1 MTTQGPDRL
10 DIGIPPGE
18 EVENQ
23 HTKVLEAAVRE
34 HQSSMIH
41 YVEQML
47 PDRPDQAQDVV
58 QNTFLRYRRAL
69 LSGKEVQHLKS
80 WLYRVAHNL
89 AVDLNRREG
98 RSRQLDEGMPQLLE
112 PSTATTS
119 SPGPAEKLTQNEARD
134 IAMRELRK
142 LPGDDR
148 QVLLLKLIEGL
159 TLREISDIT
168 GDKIGTIHYR
178 LNRGLRT
185 LKERFKT
192 LDMIG

>member
-1 MTTQGPDRL
+1 MTTQGPDPL
-10 DIGIPPGE
+10 GSGTAPAEGVTE
-18 EVENQ
+18 Q
-23 HTKVLEAAVRE
+23 HTAALEEAVRDY
-34 HQSSMIH
+34 QSSMIH
-41 YVEQML
+41 YVEQTL

-69 LSGKEVQHLKS
+69 LNGKEIAYPKS

-98 RSRQLDEGMPQLLE
+98 RSRQLDEGMPQLAE
-112 PSTATTS
+112 PSTAATV
-119 SPGPAEKLTQNEARD
+119 SPGPAEMLTQNEARD
-134 IAMRELRK
+134 VAMRELRR

-168 GDKIGTIHYR
+168 GDKIGTIH
-178 LNRGLRT
+178 
-185 LKERFKT
+185 
-192 LDMIG
+192 

>member
-10 DIGIPPGE
+10 DIGTTPGE
-18 EVENQ
+18 EVTDQ
-23 HTKVLEAAVRE
+23 HTKALEEAVRKY
-34 HQSSMIH
+34 QSSLIH
-41 YVEQML
+41 YAEQML

-69 LSGKEVQHLKS
+69 LNGKEVQHPNS

-98 RSRQLDEGMPQLLE
+98 RNRQLDEDMTQLAE
-112 PSTATTS
+112 PSTVATA
-119 SPGPAEKLTQNEARD
+119 SPGPAEMLTLSEARE
-134 IAMRELRK
+134 IAMRELTK

-159 TLREISDIT
+159 TLREISEIT
-168 GDKIGTIHYR
+168 GAKIGTIHYR
-178 LNRGLRT
+178 LNRGLRV
-185 LKERFKT
+185 LKDRFKA
-192 LDMIG
+192 LDMIH